1 MRTLIKLALLFL
13 VVWGGGAWFWS
24 RLSDKSPPL
33 GRLAALAAVLTL
45 AALVLDPLI
54 GW

>member
-1 MRTLIKLALLFL
+1 MRTLIKLALLLLLF
-13 VVWGGGAWFWS
+13 WGGGVLLWS
-24 RLSDKSPPL
+24 RLSGKSPPL

-45 AALVLDPLI
+45 AALVLGPLI